1 VRENL
6 ANISVNIHE
15 LRERVSSLTAK
26 VRKMQENIQTAIQRA
41 LDESPERKFVESVEI
56 SFTLRDVDLKNPAN
70 RIQEEVR
77 LPSGR
82 GKPVKI
88 SMFAGGEMATK
99 AKAAG
104 IDVIDPATIEDLG
117 GNKQLARKV
126 ANKSDFFLAEIPHMG
141 TVGRFLGVVLGPR
154 GKMPRPVPPTVDP
167 GMIATGL
174 KDTSVVRS
182 RDRITFHTAFGSREQ
197 GIDDLTA
204 NAVAIWD
211 RVMSKLERGAGNIRS
226 CYIKT
231 SMGPS
236 IRVEVVE

>member
-1 VRENL
+1 
-6 ANISVNIHE
+6 
-15 LRERVSSLTAK
+15 
-26 VRKMQENIQTAIQRA
+26 MQENIQTAIQRA
-41 LDESPERKFVESVEI
+41 LDESPERKFVESVEM
-56 SFTLRDVDLKNPAN
+56 SFTLRDVDLKEPKN

-104 IDVIDPATIEDLG
+104 IDVIDPSTIEDLG

-154 GKMPRPVPPTVDP
+154 GKMPRPVPPNVDP

-174 KDTSVVRS
+174 KDTSIVRS
-182 RDRITFHTAFGSREQ
+182 RDRVTFHTAFGSREQ

-204 NAVAIWD
+204 NAIAIWD

-231 SMGPS
+231 SMGPA
-236 IRVEVVE
+236 IKVEVVE

>member
-1 VRENL
+1 
-6 ANISVNIHE
+6 
-15 LRERVSSLTAK
+15 
-26 VRKMQENIQTAIQRA
+26 
-41 LDESPERKFVESVEI
+41 
-56 SFTLRDVDLKNPAN
+56 
-70 RIQEEVR
+70 
-77 LPSGR
+77 
-82 GKPVKI
+82 
-88 SMFAGGEMATK
+88 MATK

-154 GKMPRPVPPTVDP
+154 GKMPRPVPPNVDP

-182 RDRITFHTAFGSREQ
+182 RDRVTFHTAFGSREQ

-236 IRVEVVE
+236 IKVEVVE

>member
-1 VRENL
+1 
-6 ANISVNIHE
+6 
-15 LRERVSSLTAK
+15 
-26 VRKMQENIQTAIQRA
+26 MQENIQTAIQRA
-41 LDESPERKFVESVEI
+41 LDESPERKFVESVEM
-56 SFTLRDVDLKNPAN
+56 SFTLRDVDLKEPKN

-104 IDVIDPATIEDLG
+104 IDVIDPSTIEDLG

-154 GKMPRPVPPTVDP
+154 GKMPLPVPPNVDP

-174 KDTSVVRS
+174 KDTSIVRS
-182 RDRITFHTAFGSREQ
+182 RDRVTFHTAFGSREQ

-204 NAVAIWD
+204 NAIAIWD

-236 IRVEVVE
+236 IKVEVVE

>member
-1 VRENL
+1 
-6 ANISVNIHE
+6 
-15 LRERVSSLTAK
+15 
-26 VRKMQENIQTAIQRA
+26 MQENIQTAIQRA
-41 LDESPERKFVESVEI
+41 LDESPERKFVESVEMSI
-56 SFTLRDVDLKNPAN
+56 TLRDVDLKEPKN

-104 IDVIDPATIEDLG
+104 IDVIDPSTIEDLG

-154 GKMPRPVPPTVDP
+154 GKMPRPVPPNVDP

-174 KDTSVVRS
+174 KDTSIVRS
-182 RDRITFHTAFGSREQ
+182 RDRVTFHTAFGSLEQ

-204 NAVAIWD
+204 NAIAIWD

-236 IRVEVVE
+236 IKVEVVE

>member
-1 VRENL
+1 
-6 ANISVNIHE
+6 
-15 LRERVSSLTAK
+15 
-26 VRKMQENIQTAIQRA
+26 MQENIHTAIQRA

-56 SFTLRDVDLKNPAN
+56 SFTLRDVDLKEPVN

-104 IDVIDPATIEDLG
+104 IEVIDPSTIEDLG

-154 GKMPRPVPPTVDP
+154 GKMPRPVPPNVDP

-174 KDTSVVRS
+174 KDTSIVRS
-182 RDRITFHTAFGSREQ
+182 RDRVTFHTAFGSREQ
-197 GIDDLTA
+197 GIDDLTV
-204 NAVAIWD
+204 NAVAIWE
-211 RVMSKLERGAGNIRS
+211 RVMSKLARGAGNIRS
-226 CYIKT
+226 CYLKT
-231 SMGPS
+231 SMGPA
-236 IRVEVVE
+236 IKVEVVE

>member
-1 VRENL
+1 
-6 ANISVNIHE
+6 
-15 LRERVSSLTAK
+15 
-26 VRKMQENIQTAIQRA
+26 MQENIQTAIQCA
-41 LDESPERKFVESVEI
+41 LDESPERKFVESVEM
-56 SFTLRDVDLKNPAN
+56 SFTLRDVDLKEPKN

-104 IDVIDPATIEDLG
+104 IDVIDPSTIEDLG

-154 GKMPRPVPPTVDP
+154 GKMPRPVPPNVDP

-174 KDTSVVRS
+174 KDTSIVRS
-182 RDRITFHTAFGSREQ
+182 RDRVTFHTAFGSREQ

-204 NAVAIWD
+204 NAIAIWD

-236 IRVEVVE
+236 IKVEVVE